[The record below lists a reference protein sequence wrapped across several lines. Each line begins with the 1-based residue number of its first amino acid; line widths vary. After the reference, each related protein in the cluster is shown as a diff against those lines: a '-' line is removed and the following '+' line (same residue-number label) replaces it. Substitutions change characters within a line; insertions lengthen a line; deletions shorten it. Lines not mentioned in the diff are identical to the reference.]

1 MYLINLRESHKM
13 KASKKPLKINVGDA
27 VNIFE
32 EVLKRKHGKVG
43 TVLKTIRVKDD
54 VIKGAVVHIFCEK
67 NRKRNHQQTTSETVS
82 IGNITR
88 ERK

>member
-1 MYLINLRESHKM
+1 M

-32 EVLKRKHGKVG
+32 EVLKRKHWKVG
-43 TVLKTIRVKDD
+43 TVLKIIRGKDD

-67 NRKRNHQQTTSETVS
+67 NGKRNHQQTTSETVS
-82 IGNITR
+82 IANMTR